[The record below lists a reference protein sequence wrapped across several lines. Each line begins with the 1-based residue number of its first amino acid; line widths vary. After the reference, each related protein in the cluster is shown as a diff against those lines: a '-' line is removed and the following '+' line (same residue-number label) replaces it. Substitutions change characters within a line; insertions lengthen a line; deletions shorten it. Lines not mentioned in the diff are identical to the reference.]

1 MVDPSMLST
10 EAYKMLKQDYEAA
23 IYVGPTYICNVCWKC
38 EYRQNVCKFISENY
52 VSFLTNCDIKS
63 PNGYVSYVTNQCSK
77 SLYQCKLKPVT

>member
-52 VSFLTNCDIKS
+52 VSFLTN
-63 PNGYVSYVTNQCSK
+63 
-77 SLYQCKLKPVT
+77 

>member
-52 VSFLTNCDIKS
+52 VSFLTNWYKKS
-63 PNGYVSYVTNQCSK
+63 KRILSHVTNRCSK